1 MLILPQIASSSRE
14 YSFKQNKIK
23 KDSDHHNKE
32 NRGKIKFEKGFFLL
46 ETYSS

>member
-14 YSFKQNKIK
+14 YPFKQNKIK